1 MDDSIDI
8 SFVVPVFNRPA
19 EVEELLQS
27 LCQQPQ
33 GNFEVVIVEDGYT
46 QRCDDVV
53 RRYDKQLNINYIYK
67 DNSGPGPSRNQG
79 AALAKGR

>member
-1 MDDSIDI
+1 MNERIDI

-27 LCQQPQ
+27 LSQQPQ
-33 GNFEVVIVEDGYT
+33 GNFEVVIVEDGST

-53 RRYDKQLNINYIYK
+53 KRYNKQLNISEI
-67 DNSGPGPSRNQG
+67 
-79 AALAKGR
+79 